1 MSDHAHA
8 HAPQRPQVIKTI
20 AVDGVYNYAS
30 TILNDGRLLLKLKV
44 AIGEGDDPRILR
56 CWKVMLL
63 YFCASACDN
72 YAKEAIKLLALVNA
86 P

>member
-1 MSDHAHA
+1 MSDHA

-30 TILNDGRLLLKLKV
+30 TILNDGRLLKLKV

-56 CWKVMLL
+56 CWKVVTLFL
-63 YFCASACDN
+63 CFC
-72 YAKEAIKLLALVNA
+72 L
-86 P
+86 